1 MIYAVKN
8 DWESNEK
15 LILRYKKLFFSSRMT
30 QKLRKE
36 RYAIGKPTKKKIRE
50 KAIIRE
56 TYRDLNTKVYF

>member
-36 RYAIGKPTKKKIRE
+36 RYAVWKPTKKKIRE
-50 KAIIRE
+50 TAIIRE
-56 TYRDLNTKVYF
+56 TYRGLNNKVYF

>member
-15 LILRYKKLFFSSRMT
+15 LILRYKKLFFGSRMT

-36 RYAIGKPTKKKIRE
+36 RYAVKKPTKKKIRE
-50 KAIIRE
+50 WAIIRE
-56 TYRDLNTKVYF
+56 TYRELNNKVYF

>member
-36 RYAIGKPTKKKIRE
+36 RYAVGKPSKKKIRE
-50 KAIIRE
+50 SAIIRW
-56 TYRDLNTKVYF
+56 TYRDLNNKVYF